1 MNTVIYGIDFM
12 PLLKARTNFE
22 KFRANLSDEQYKAG
36 AIQAFEYTYELT
48 WKMMRKVLIA
58 RGQEHNSPREVFRV
72 AGIEKLIQNS
82 EIWFEFLKARNITVH
97 SYDEEDAD
105 AVIAV
110 FDDFS
115 RELTDFLARIGI
127 LA

>member
-1 MNTVIYGIDFM
+1 MNTVIDGIDFTS
-12 PLLKARTNFE
+12 LLRARANFE
-22 KFRANLSDEQYKAG
+22 AFRCDMITDRDKAG
-36 AIQAFEYTYELT
+36 AIQAFEYTYELA

-115 RELTDFLARIGI
+115 RELTAFLVRIGI
-127 LA
+127 SV